1 MQAFK
6 RRSGAVLLAVTI
18 SVILVAITIAVAL
31 PVASKEVQR
40 EKEDSL
46 RFILGEFRR
55 AVENFE
61 HFNGR
66 TPENI
71 EELIVDQQG
80 RKFLRKRYLDPF
92 TGKFDWRCEKASAT
106 MSVFSASD
114 DLSLAGMP
122 YSDFR

>member
-1 MQAFK
+1 MRLIN
-6 RRSGAVLLAVTI
+6 RRAGVVLLAVTI
-18 SVILVAITIAVAL
+18 SVILMAITIAVAL

-46 RFILGEFRR
+46 RFILKEFRQ

-61 HFNGR
+61 RFNQR
-66 TPENI
+66 APENI

-80 RKFLRKRYLDPF
+80 RRFLRKRYPDPF
-92 TGKFDWRCEKASAT
+92 TGKFDWRYEKASAT
-106 MSVFSASD
+106 LIIFSASGE
-114 DLSLAGMP
+114 LSLAGAP